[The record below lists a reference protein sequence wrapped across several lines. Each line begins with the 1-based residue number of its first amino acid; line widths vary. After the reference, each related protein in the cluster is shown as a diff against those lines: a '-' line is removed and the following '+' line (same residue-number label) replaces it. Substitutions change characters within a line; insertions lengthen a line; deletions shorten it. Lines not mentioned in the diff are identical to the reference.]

1 MTEDWDLS
9 YRALLAGWRGM
20 YLVTVPVPGELPPGW
35 AAWVSQQKR
44 WAAGIGEVAW
54 QMAPRLFAD
63 RSLSGAARWK
73 ALFPLA
79 TWFGYLLFAGTF
91 FIGVA
96 AQLAAPSLMLGV
108 VAGLAFG
115 SMAVML
121 FAIML
126 TANRSVG
133 RATPLPAFTR
143 DFAVVLAMAM
153 YISWANL
160 QSLPG
165 TLLGRRRVF
174 ARTPKQGDAAGS
186 LPTGR

>member
-1 MTEDWDLS
+1 MVPK
-9 YRALLAGWRGM
+9 LLADRG
-20 YLVTVPVPGELPPGW
+20 
-35 AAWVSQQKR
+35 
-44 WAAGIGEVAW
+44 
-54 QMAPRLFAD
+54 
-63 RSLSGAARWK
+63 LSGAARWK

-79 TWFGYLLFAGTF
+79 TWFGYLLFAATF
-91 FIGVA
+91 LVGVA
-96 AQLAAPSLMLGV
+96 AQLAAPSLALAI
-108 VAGLAFG
+108 VASLAFG

-126 TANRSVG
+126 AANRSVG

-143 DFAVVLAMAM
+143 DFVVVLAMSM